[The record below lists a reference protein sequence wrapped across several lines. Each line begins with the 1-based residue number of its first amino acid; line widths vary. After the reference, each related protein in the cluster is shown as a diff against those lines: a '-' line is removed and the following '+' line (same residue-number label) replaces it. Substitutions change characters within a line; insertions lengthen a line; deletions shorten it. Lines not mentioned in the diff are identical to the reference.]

1 MVTESLND
9 IQRQAAEQ
17 TKGPILIVAGA
28 GSGKTRTLTYRIAHL
43 LEIGVSPYSIMA
55 LTFTN
60 KAAKEMQDRVIG
72 LVGIKSK
79 AILMGTFHSIF
90 SRILRIDGYRI
101 GYNSNYTIYDDE
113 DSKRL
118 LGTIIKEMNLD
129 DKVYKKDKIMKRISM
144 AKCALFS
151 PADYEKNI
159 EARNEDE
166 LARIPLTFR
175 VYAVYQNRLRQ
186 AMAMDFDDI
195 LFNIN
200 VLFRDCKD
208 VLEKYQHR
216 FQYILVDEYQDTN
229 FAQYL
234 IVKKL
239 AEYYRNICVVGDD
252 AQSIYSFRG
261 ATIENI
267 LNFRSNYPDA
277 TIYKL
282 EENYRSTQNI
292 INAANSV
299 IENNEH
305 QIPKH
310 LFTNNQSGDKLIYAA
325 LPSDREEAEYI
336 SQRIKYFVSRDEDY
350 RDIAILYRT
359 NSQSRSLED
368 CLRLKNIPYII
379 YGGTS
384 FYARK
389 EIKDCIAYMRL
400 VVNNDDNDAFER
412 IINYPSRG
420 IGKVTMDRLK
430 LAAQTNRCSLFAMV
444 ERLEINNPF
453 KLSLKSISE
462 LQNFCTMIKIFSL
475 RVKEENAY
483 DLGNDIIKR
492 SGIEEDL
499 RLLRDEADKDRIEN
513 IEEFRSSLKSFV
525 EDEQE
530 NIIDALTGEQISIK
544 DKTLDVFLQQ
554 VSLMTS
560 TDEAEESDEDDNKVK
575 LMTVHASKGLEFDT
589 VFVSGMEENL
599 FPSMMN
605 IASADN
611 IEEERRLF
619 YVALTRAKKHLILTS
634 ATVRYR
640 YGETI
645 ICETSRF
652 VKEIDKRY
660 ISYDKAVEEN
670 TISNIFDERVNE
682 KIVLKKK
689 QPLSS
694 LRYNTITKPSN
705 NIIRL
710 NKKIK
715 DDQDWFSPQIDEI
728 QEGMIVKH
736 IKFGIGK
743 VLEIYEQSRDKRA
756 VVKFDDYEDEKTLV
770 LKFAKLAIK
779 KNKE

>member
-60 KAAKEMQDRVIG
+60 KAAKEMQDRVVG

-151 PADYEKNI
+151 PTDYEKNI

-175 VYAVYQNRLRQ
+175 IYAVYQNRLRQ

-282 EENYRSTQNI
+282 EENYRSTKNI

-310 LFTNNQSGDKLIYAA
+310 LFTNNQSGDKLVYAA

-336 SQRIKYFVSRDEDY
+336 SQRIKYFVSRNEDY

-400 VVNNDDNDAFER
+400 VVNNDDNEAFER

-430 LAAQTNRCSLFAMV
+430 LAAQTNRCSLFAMA

-453 KLSLKSISE
+453 KLSSKSISE

-475 RVKEENAY
+475 RIKDENAY

-492 SGIEEDL
+492 SGIENDL

-525 EDEQE
+525 EDDQE

-554 VSLMTS
+554 VSLMTT
-560 TDEAEESDEDDNKVK
+560 TDEAEESEEDDNKVK

-599 FPSMMN
+599 FPSTMN

-645 ICETSRF
+645 VCETSRF

-660 ISYDKAVEEN
+660 ISLDKAVEEN

-682 KIVLKKK
+682 KIVLNKK

-705 NIIRL
+705 NIVRL
-710 NKKIK
+710 TKKIK
-715 DDQDWFSPQIDEI
+715 DDQDWFSPSIDEI

-756 VVKFDDYEDEKTLV
+756 VVKFDDYQDEKTLV

-779 KNKE
+779 RNKE

>member
-336 SQRIKYFVSRDEDY
+336 SQRIKYFVSKDEDY

-400 VVNNDDNDAFER
+400 VVNNDDNEAFER

-560 TDEAEESDEDDNKVK
+560 TDEAEESEEDDNKVK

-715 DDQDWFSPQIDEI
+715 DDQDWFNPSIDEI

>member
-129 DKVYKKDKIMKRISM
+129 DKVYKKKKILSRISR

-175 VYAVYQNRLRQ
+175 IYAIYQNRLRQ

-282 EENYRSTQNI
+282 EENYRSTKNI

-299 IENNEH
+299 IEKNEH

-336 SQRIKYFVSRDEDY
+336 SQRIKYFVSKDEDY

-400 VVNNDDNDAFER
+400 VVNNDDNEAFER

-499 RLLRDEADKDRIEN
+499 RLLRDEADKDKEKN
-513 IEEFRSSLKSFV
+513 IKEFRSSLKSFV

-544 DKTLDVFLQQ
+544 NKTLDVFLQQ
-554 VSLMTS
+554 VSLMTT
-560 TDEAEESDEDDNKVK
+560 TDEAEGLGEDDNKVK

-599 FPSMMN
+599 FPSLVDTN
-605 IASADN
+605 ITN
-611 IEEERRLF
+611 NEEEERRLF

-634 ATVRYR
+634 AKVRYR
-640 YGETI
+640 NGETI
-645 ICETSRF
+645 ICETSHF
-652 VKEIDKRY
+652 VKQIDKRY

-715 DDQDWFSPQIDEI
+715 DDQDWFSPKIDEI
-728 QEGMIVKH
+728 QEGMIVMH

-743 VLEIYEQSRDKRA
+743 VLEIYKQSGDKRA

>member
-60 KAAKEMQDRVIG
+60 KAAKEMQDRVVG

-151 PADYEKNI
+151 PTDYEKNI

-175 VYAVYQNRLRQ
+175 IYAVYQNRLRQ

-282 EENYRSTQNI
+282 EENYRSTKNI

-310 LFTNNQSGDKLIYAA
+310 LFTNNQSGDKLVYAA

-336 SQRIKYFVSRDEDY
+336 SQRIKYFVSRNEDY

-400 VVNNDDNDAFER
+400 VVNNDDNEAFER

-430 LAAQTNRCSLFAMV
+430 LAAQTNRCSLFAMA

-453 KLSLKSISE
+453 KLSSKSISE

-475 RVKEENAY
+475 RIKDENAY

-492 SGIEEDL
+492 SGIENDL

-525 EDEQE
+525 EDDQE

-554 VSLMTS
+554 VSLMTT
-560 TDEAEESDEDDNKVK
+560 TDEAEESEEDDNKVK

-599 FPSMMN
+599 FPSTMN

-645 ICETSRF
+645 VCETSRF

-660 ISYDKAVEEN
+660 ISLDKAVEEN

-705 NIIRL
+705 NIVRL
-710 NKKIK
+710 TKKIK
-715 DDQDWFSPQIDEI
+715 DDQDWFSPSIDEI

-756 VVKFDDYEDEKTLV
+756 VVKFDDYQDEKTLV

-779 KNKE
+779 RNKE

>member
-1 MVTESLND
+1 MVTESLNK
-9 IQRQAAEQ
+9 IQRKAAEQ
-17 TKGPILIVAGA
+17 IKGPILIVAGA

-60 KAAKEMQDRVIG
+60 KAAKEMQDRVVG

-90 SRILRIDGYRI
+90 SRILRIEGYRI
-101 GYNSNYTIYDDE
+101 GYNSNYTIYDDD

-129 DKVYKKDKIMKRISM
+129 DKVYKKDKIMKRIST
-144 AKCALFS
+144 AKCGLFS
-151 PADYEKNI
+151 PVDYEKNI
-159 EARNEDE
+159 EARQEDE
-166 LARIPLTFR
+166 KAGIPLMFR

-195 LFNIN
+195 LYNIN

-267 LNFRSNYPDA
+267 LNFRNNYPDA
-277 TIYKL
+277 KIYKL

-299 IENNEH
+299 IEKNKN

-310 LFTNNQSGDKLIYAA
+310 LFTNNQNGDKLRYAT

-336 SQRIKYFVSRDEDY
+336 AKKIEYFVSQKKDY

-359 NSQSRSLED
+359 NSQSRALED

-389 EIKDCIAYMRL
+389 EIKDCISYMRL
-400 VVNNDDNDAFER
+400 VVNNNDNEAFER

-420 IGKVTMDRLK
+420 IGKTTMDRLK
-430 LAAQTNRCSLFAMV
+430 LASQTNNCSLFTMA
-444 ERLEINNPF
+444 ERLEENNPY
-453 KLSLKSISE
+453 KLSTKVVKA
-462 LQNFCTMIKIFSL
+462 LQNFCVMIKTFSL
-475 RVKEENAY
+475 RINKEDAY
-483 DLGNDIIKR
+483 SLGDDIIKR
-492 SGIEEDL
+492 SGIEDDL
-499 RLLRDEADKDRIEN
+499 RLLRDESDKDRIEN
-513 IEEFRSSLKSFV
+513 IEELRNSMKSFV

-530 NIIDALTGEQISIK
+530 DIIDALTGEQISIK

-554 VSLMTS
+554 VSLMT
-560 TDEAEESDEDDNKVK
+560 TVEEAEEGEEDDNKVK
-575 LMTVHASKGLEFDT
+575 LMTVHASKGLEFDI

-599 FPSMMN
+599 FPSLMN
-605 IASADN
+605 TISTDN

-619 YVALTRAKKHLILTS
+619 YVALTRAKKNLVLTS
-634 ATVRYR
+634 AKVRFR

-645 ICETSRF
+645 FCETSRF
-652 VKEIDKRY
+652 VKEIDKAY
-660 ISYDKAVEEN
+660 IIYDSTIKTN
-670 TISNIFDERVNE
+670 SISNIFSENTTKQV
-682 KIVLKKK
+682 VLRKK

-694 LRYNTITKPSN
+694 LRYNTMTQESN
-705 NIIRL
+705 NVIRL
-710 NKKIK
+710 NKKNK
-715 DDQDWFSPQIDEI
+715 EDQDWYVPPIDEI
-728 QEGMIVKH
+728 KEGMIVKH

-743 VLEIYEQSRDKRA
+743 ILELYEEMGDKRA
-756 VVKFDDYEDEKTLV
+756 VVKFHSYSDEKILV
-770 LKFAKLAIK
+770 LRFSKLSILRK
-779 KNKE
+779 K

>member
-60 KAAKEMQDRVIG
+60 KAAKEMQDRVVG

-282 EENYRSTQNI
+282 EENYRSTKNI

-336 SQRIKYFVSRDEDY
+336 SQRIKYFVSQNEDY

-400 VVNNDDNDAFER
+400 VVNNDDNEAFER

-430 LAAQTNRCSLFAMV
+430 LAAQTNRCSLFTMA

-462 LQNFCTMIKIFSL
+462 LQNFCVMIKTFSL
-475 RVKEENAY
+475 RIKEDNAY

-560 TDEAEESDEDDNKVK
+560 TDEAEESEEDDNKVK

-605 IASADN
+605 VASADN